1 MIPIL
6 NKRCPK
12 CGYLTLCECNNNIY
26 CLCSNGC
33 DYTNKKLITKN
44 IQKIN
49 YQNDYTQQKI
59 TDIIIEYLE
68 DT

>member
-1 MIPIL
+1 MNPIL

-33 DYTNKKLITKN
+33 DYTDKKNKNNYDIKHIKQKTKETE
-44 IQKIN
+44 QC
-49 YQNDYTQQKI
+49 
-59 TDIIIEYLE
+59 
-68 DT
+68 

>member
-12 CGYLTLCECNNNIY
+12 CGYLTLCQCNNNIY

-33 DYTNKKLITKN
+33 DYTNKQCITE
-44 IQKIN
+44 KIS
-49 YQNDYTQQKI
+49 YQNDYRQQN